1 MQRLNRWAMLAALP
15 ALLMSGSVFAQ
26 AATYPSKP
34 VTMIIPLAPGGPVD
48 SEMQIYLPKLREVF
62 GQSFIVDFKSGAAGT
77 IAATHVAKAAPDG
90 YTLLVINSAFTIF
103 PAVYKDLPFDFL
115 RDFAPITLM
124 SKRPL
129 LLMVPASFP
138 AKTYAEYIAY
148 ARANPGKI
156 NFGTTGAGTGTH
168 LSGAWLHHATHTAAT
183 FIHYTGTGAVLPDLI
198 AGRLD
203 ATGVALP
210 PAMPL
215 MKSGKLRALAIMSD
229 RRSPYI
235 PDLQTIE
242 EMGIPGYD
250 YSSYTGFLAP
260 VATPAAV
267 VSRLSEGFIKL
278 VKLPE
283 VTARLEADGN
293 VVIGNSPAQF
303 RQILVTE
310 TNHWRKLVQDLGIKL
325 EQ

>member
-1 MQRLNRWAMLAALP
+1 MRHLKKLALVAAIPAALFTG
-15 ALLMSGSVFAQ
+15 AVFAQ
-26 AATYPSKP
+26 ATSYPAKP
-34 VTMIIPLAPGGPVD
+34 VSMVIPLAPGGPVD
-48 SEMQIYLPKLREVF
+48 TEMQIYLPKLREQF
-62 GQSFIVDFKSGAAGT
+62 GQTFIVDFRVGAAGT
-77 IAATHVAKAAPDG
+77 IAAAYVAKATPDG
-90 YTLLVINSAFTIF
+90 YTLLVANSAFTIF
-103 PAVYKDLPFDFL
+103 PAVYKDLAFDFI
-115 RDFAPITLM
+115 RDFAPVTLM

-129 LLMVPASFP
+129 LLMVPVSFP

-168 LSGAWLHHATHTAAT
+168 LSGTWLHHATNTSAT
-183 FIHYTGTGAVLPDLI
+183 FIHYKGTGAVLPDLI

-215 MKSGKLRALAIMSD
+215 MKSGKLRALAMMSD
-229 RRSPYI
+229 RRSPFL

-242 EMGIPGYD
+242 ELGIPGYD

-260 VATPAAV
+260 VATPGPIV
-267 VSRLSEGFIKL
+267 NRLNEGFIKV

-293 VVIGNSPAQF
+293 VVIGNTPAQF
-303 RQILVTE
+303 RQMLVTE
-310 TNHWRKLVQDLGIKL
+310 TNHWRKLVQDVGIKL